1 MMLLDSILSLA
12 VAVAMLL
19 FVVVFAGFIHKGTKV
34 VSSGPAPRTTVP
46 VPGHTLTPLK
56 NLYHIPRCH
65 CGVRGASIY
74 SQIIAWLL
82 LLLDWSQDMM
92 ISENGDFFA
101 TYDRA
106 KSVLSSSPLPLRK
119 RKKGGNDV
127 DGVIDKELA
136 KRPGLLMIPPRI
148 YYGLRKMISLEFCIK
163 SISVI
168 VVSLVALA
176 TLFQQ
181 SSLRLGNNIIW

>member
-1 MMLLDSILSLA
+1 
-12 VAVAMLL
+12 
-19 FVVVFAGFIHKGTKV
+19 
-34 VSSGPAPRTTVP
+34 
-46 VPGHTLTPLK
+46 
-56 NLYHIPRCH
+56 
-65 CGVRGASIY
+65 
-74 SQIIAWLL
+74 
-82 LLLDWSQDMM
+82 MM

-101 TYDRA
+101 TYDQA

-181 SSLRLGNNIIW
+181 SSLRLGNNII